1 MLELCGKSV
10 SKGIAIG
17 KIYFHSNINN
27 VPKYEVENPEK
38 ELERYKKALV
48 LAKEAYL
55 SAGLMQNLPY
65 TALHS
70 SLPTYSNSLMTSIYS
85 KDILI

>member
-38 ELERYKKALV
+38 ELERYKTKL
-48 LAKEAYL
+48 L
-55 SAGLMQNLPY
+55 SLLEDAIDTQVIDGKTN
-65 TALHS
+65 
-70 SLPTYSNSLMTSIYS
+70 TSIFVAYP
-85 KDILI
+85 KGYEG